1 MISIAISFYI
11 LKLALS
17 SIYHQLL
24 LGFYTIK
31 RKLKLAFQTG
41 SRTEESNEVPGAGS
55 YRNLEVHVRCR

>member
-1 MISIAISFYI
+1 M
-11 LKLALS
+11 KLALS

-31 RKLKLAFQTG
+31 RKLKLEFQTG

-55 YRNLEVHVRCR
+55 YRNLEVNVRCRSSGSKQK

>member
-1 MISIAISFYI
+1 M
-11 LKLALS
+11 KLALS

-31 RKLKLAFQTG
+31 RNLKLVFQTG

-55 YRNLEVHVRCR
+55 YRNLEVHVTCR